1 MVNLFFMLG
10 EEKGSDREGSWMT
23 KRTARIRN
31 MVLAAM
37 FAALLAVSGQ
47 IAIPVPPVPVTL
59 QTLVVML
66 AGSVLGARWG
76 ATSVAIFILLGA
88 FGVPVLSGGQGGL
101 AVLVGPTGGYIWSWP
116 LAAFLI
122 GWMTERSAPRLR
134 FWKLLVYH
142 VVWGMALIYL
152 CGTLW
157 MMFSLEL
164 DVRAAL
170 AGGVLPFI
178 PGDAVK
184 AVVASTAAL
193 SLNRAWPILR
203 PRREPVDEKTA

>member
-1 MVNLFFMLG
+1 MDDKAYRPDSQYGLG
-10 EEKGSDREGSWMT
+10 CHVCGIAGCIGTDRHPG
-23 KRTARIRN
+23 A
-31 MVLAAM
+31 
-37 FAALLAVSGQ
+37 
-47 IAIPVPPVPVTL
+47 
-59 QTLVVML
+59 
-66 AGSVLGARWG
+66 AGSGDVANPGRHVGRLG
-76 ATSVAIFILLGA
+76 
-88 FGVPVLSGGQGGL
+88 FGSTMGGYQCRNFHSTRGFWSPGIIRGQGGL